1 MMTATPS
8 ESTIVGSRALITAR
22 RWSIPEAVNRHPARH
37 AKSSTTWRARGRVS
51 ARHAKSSA
59 SWRAPLRVLMVT
71 SMCLVSVTA
80 AAIGLTAPAG
90 ASARAHLHVR
100 PNHHA
105 SSAVAKQSVKKH
117 KTKKAKAPGAT
128 SAGAVVRT
136 SGKLVGIANFQV
148 GDDYT
153 QNSHLPADVGGNAKA
168 IASAKSLLTSMD
180 TFQNVALMG
189 WGSADPEPSPGV
201 YNLASLDSEVDVMGA
216 TVPASQ
222 RMITLCSAPGWMK
235 VGGAGEEWNMEAA
248 VAPSHFQDFAKLAAL
263 VSERYDGKHRGAN
276 GQLLPKVDYFD
287 VWNEMKGFW
296 NTSANTWDYQDYT
309 TMYNDVYRAIKAVR
323 PDALIGGPYA
333 PVGASTAATTSH
345 PSSVRGTFG
354 VVDQRALNILAYWLQ
369 HKVGSQFVSM
379 DGGPAVTDESGFASG
394 GYFSAVV
401 KWFRG
406 LSNTTYPGSKTL
418 PIMWAEFYPG
428 LDSTTGLALGQQ
440 AVAIDTSNI
449 MQAGTAG
456 VSHMLLWEMEGGKS
470 STGLY
475 AGESVWTD
483 TADAG
488 GGRPTALYVALHD
501 LHSAF
506 PPGTAVYATAVAGPV
521 TALANKSGVMLVS
534 HSPGAMTVAVNQT
547 RVRMAPYGV
556 TVVGSAKKAKR
567 SGKH

>member
-1 MMTATPS
+1 MTTAPS
-8 ESTIVGSRALITAR
+8 ESDNVGRRELIAAR
-22 RWSIPEAVNRHPARH
+22 PWTIPEAVKGHPARH
-37 AKSSTTWRARGRVS
+37 AKSSPRS
-51 ARHAKSSA
+51 SRHAP
-59 SWRAPLRVLMVT
+59 RRVAVI
-71 SMCLVSVTA
+71 VSVCVLSVMA
-80 AAIGLTAPAG
+80 AAIGLTTPAG
-90 ASARAHLHVR
+90 AAARAH
-100 PNHHA
+100 HHA
-105 SSAVAKQSVKKH
+105 RLDHATSAAAKQHAAKKH
-117 KTKKAKAPGAT
+117 KVKKSKAPAAT
-128 SAGAVVRT
+128 TAGAVVKT
-136 SGKLVGIANFQV
+136 SSKLVGIANFQV

-153 QNSHLPADVGGNAKA
+153 QNSHLPADVGGNPKA
-168 IASAKSLLTSMD
+168 VASAKSLLTSMD

-189 WGSADPEPSPGV
+189 WGSDDPEPSPGV

-235 VGGAGEEWNMEAA
+235 VGGVSQEWNMEAA

-263 VSERYDGKHRGAN
+263 VSERYDGKHRNAN

-296 NTSANTWDYQDYT
+296 NSSANTWDYQNYT

-354 VVDQRALNILAYWLQ
+354 VVDQRALNVLAYWLQ
-369 HKVGSQFVSM
+369 HKVGGQFVSM
-379 DGGPAVTDESGFASG
+379 DGGPAVTDENGFASG

-401 KWFRG
+401 KWLRG
-406 LSNTTYPGSKTL
+406 LSNTTYPGAKTL
-418 PIMWAEFYPG
+418 PLMWAEFYPG
-428 LDSTTGLALGQQ
+428 LDSTTGLALGQH
-440 AVAIDTSNI
+440 AVAIDMSNI
-449 MQAGTAG
+449 MQAGNAG
-456 VSHMLLWEMEGGKS
+456 VSHMLLWEMEGGPS
-470 STGLY
+470 STGLF

-488 GGRPTALYVALHD
+488 GGRPTSLYVALHD

-506 PPGTAVYATAVAGPV
+506 PPGTAVYATAAAGPV
-521 TALANKSGVMLVS
+521 SALANKSGVLLVS

-556 TVVGSAKKAKR
+556 TVVRSAKKSAK
-567 SGKH
+567 H